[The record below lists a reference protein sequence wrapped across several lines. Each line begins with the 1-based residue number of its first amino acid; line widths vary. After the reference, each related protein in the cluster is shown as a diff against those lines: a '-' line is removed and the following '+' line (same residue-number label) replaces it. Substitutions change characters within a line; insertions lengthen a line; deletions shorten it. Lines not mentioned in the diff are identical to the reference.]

1 MKKIRLVMKVIAMVL
16 LGFTLFTSR
25 LLPLNIMIAI
35 GAIEVL
41 LLVLAWKRKVL
52 QVFVVVLMLITSSGL
67 MYVEFVAERI
77 INYDPNQVNT
87 ISFFVVKDSR
97 TTSIKTAIKNE
108 SDFAVSTLLDDKVVT
123 FVEEKLAEKEY
134 VEDLVS
140 YEGIADGISGLLDGT
155 FDVLVVDQ
163 GYLSTVLEYDPTF
176 LEETKVIWSI
186 EKTDEITNLT
196 EANVTKEPFV
206 VYIAGV
212 DNRDEF
218 QANRHDVNILV
229 VVDPIKREM
238 TMVSIPRDAYV
249 QLGCKTRTAMD
260 KLTHAGVYGMECAI
274 KTMQLLLDV
283 DVNYY
288 AQVNFNTVTQ
298 LAEVIKPIPVYSE
311 LAFSYQGCSF
321 QKGLNQL
328 NPVCTPVFARE
339 RSAFTTG
346 AQHRI
351 RHPPEVIQGI
361 IKRLL
366 QPAMLTKIESI
377 IQSVEGTV
385 KTNMSGND
393 IFALVRAQI
402 QKNTDWSF
410 KQYALT
416 GKDAYLPSYAMG
428 GRELYMVQLDKTK
441 LAEAQAAIQAALQP
455 VASE

>member
-52 QVFVVVLMLITSSGL
+52 QVFVVLLMLITSSGL

-176 LEETKVIWSI
+176 LDETKVIWSI
-186 EKTDEITNLT
+186 EKTDEIINLT
-196 EANVTKEPFV
+196 EASVTKEPFV

-218 QANRHDVNILV
+218 QANRVDVNMLAVI
-229 VVDPIKREM
+229 DPIKHNI
-238 TMVSIPRDAYV
+238 TLVSVPRDAYV

-260 KLTHAGVYGMECAI
+260 KLTHAGVYGIDCSI
-274 KTMQLLLDV
+274 KTMQNLLGV
-283 DVNYY
+283 EINYY
-288 AQVNFNTVTQ
+288 STVYFDTVTNLVGALGTIDVYLEEGFVVGGYTFKEGWNVLDKNSALHVARARYAFKNGDQ
-298 LAEVIKPIPVYSE
+298 QRIKNQQEVIK
-311 LAFSYQGCSF
+311 
-321 QKGLNQL
+321 
-328 NPVCTPVFARE
+328 
-339 RSAFTTG
+339 
-346 AQHRI
+346 
-351 RHPPEVIQGI
+351 GI
-361 IKRLL
+361 INKLL
-366 QPAMLTKIESI
+366 EPSSLTKIESI
-377 IQSVEGTV
+377 IRSVEGTV
-385 KTNMSGND
+385 KTNMTGD
-393 IFALVRAQI
+393 EIFALVRMQI
-402 QKNTDWSF
+402 IDHRGWTFTQV
-410 KQYALT
+410 ALT

-428 GRELYMVQLDKTK
+428 GRELYMVQLDEAK
-441 LAEAQAAIQAALQP
+441 LDEAKVLLQEALGITQ
-455 VASE
+455 E

>member
-41 LLVLAWKRKVL
+41 LLILAWKRKVL
-52 QVFVVVLMLITSSGL
+52 QVFVVLLMLITSSGL

-108 SDFAVSTLLDDKVVT
+108 LEFAVSTLLDDKVVT

-134 VEDLVS
+134 MEDLVS

-176 LEETKVIWSI
+176 LDETKVIWSI
-186 EKTDEITNLT
+186 EKTDEIINLT
-196 EANVTKEPFV
+196 EASVTKEPFV

-218 QANRHDVNILV
+218 QANRVDVNMLA
-229 VVDPIKREM
+229 VVDPIKHNI
-238 TMVSIPRDAYV
+238 TLVSVPRDAYV

-260 KLTHAGVYGMECAI
+260 KLTHAGVYGIDCSI
-274 KTMQLLLDV
+274 KTMQNLLGV
-283 DVNYY
+283 EITYY
-288 AQVNFNTVTQ
+288 STVYFDTVTK
-298 LAEVIKPIPVYSE
+298 LVGALGTIDVY
-311 LAFSYQGCSF
+311 L
-321 QKGLNQL
+321 
-328 NPVCTPVFARE
+328 
-339 RSAFTTG
+339 
-346 AQHRI
+346 
-351 RHPPEVIQGI
+351 
-361 IKRLL
+361 
-366 QPAMLTKIESI
+366 
-377 IQSVEGTV
+377 
-385 KTNMSGND
+385 
-393 IFALVRAQI
+393 
-402 QKNTDWSF
+402 
-410 KQYALT
+410 
-416 GKDAYLPSYAMG
+416 
-428 GRELYMVQLDKTK
+428 
-441 LAEAQAAIQAALQP
+441 
-455 VASE
+455 